1 MSIYEKLLA
10 VQLEV
15 RATKEQRNDFGK
27 FNYRNAEQ
35 IYESAK
41 PICKKHGVLL
51 RLTDEVVEVA
61 GKPYV
66 KAVAEA
72 IEIEPSGE
80 TFAIGSCG
88 WARIPD
94 SKKGMD
100 DSQLTGSSSSYA
112 RKYALGGL
120 LLLDDNKDPDSMDNR
135 DQQDKDKA
143 LMKEKAMAEN
153 QRRLD
158 EMENWRIFDGD
169 VVLVKAKTK
178 EGTFEWKNLDEVTL
192 KGLEFLQKDER
203 FEGIREFV
211 EKRIALIKNAT
222 V

>member
-1 MSIYEKLLA
+1 MGIYEKLLN

-15 RATKEQRNDFGK
+15 KARKEIRNDFGK

-35 IYESAK
+35 IYEAAK

-66 KAVAEA
+66 KAIAEA
-72 IEIEPSGE
+72 IEVEPSGE
-80 TFAIGSCG
+80 IFAIGSCG

-94 SKKGMD
+94 MKKGMD

-120 LLLDDNKDPDSMDNR
+120 LLLDDNKDPDSMDNGR
-135 DQQDKDKA
+135 DEAKEEA
-143 LMKEKAMAEN
+143 MKKNQEKLDAE
-153 QRRLD
+153 
-158 EMENWRIFDGD
+158 ENWRLLNGNIVLIKASDGNFYELDRLSKKQLQSALQNPKFDGIRD
-169 VVLVKAKTK
+169 FI
-178 EGTFEWKNLDEVTL
+178 E
-192 KGLEFLQKDER
+192 LEISK
-203 FEGIREFV
+203 
-211 EKRIALIKNAT
+211 K
-222 V
+222 

>member
-1 MSIYEKLLA
+1 MSIFEKLLA
-10 VQLEV
+10 IQLEV

-35 IYESAK
+35 IYEAAK
-41 PICKKHGVLL
+41 PVCQKHGVLL

-80 TFAIGSCG
+80 TYAIASCG

-94 SKKGMD
+94 MKKGMD
-100 DSQLTGSSSSYA
+100 DSQITGSSSSYA

-135 DQQDKDKA
+135 DSHD
-143 LMKEKAMAEN
+143 KEKAELKVKAMKEN
-153 QRRLD
+153 QKKLD
-158 EMENWRIFDGD
+158 EAENWRYISADHID
-169 VVLVKAKTK
+169 VKMSN
-178 EGTFEWKNLDEVTL
+178 GRWINLDECPL
-192 KGLEFLQKDER
+192 NWLEVLIRKDE
-203 FEGIREFV
+203 FDGIKADIQ
-211 EKRIALIKNAT
+211 KRIDLIKGAK
-222 V
+222 

>member
-1 MSIYEKLLA
+1 MNIYEKLLA

-15 RATKEQRNDFGK
+15 RAAKEQRNDFGK

-66 KAVAEA
+66 KAIAEA

-80 TFAIGSCG
+80 VFAIGSCG

-94 SKKGMD
+94 QKKGMD

-135 DQQDKDKA
+135 DPQDKERSA
-143 LMKEKAMAEN
+143 VKEKFMAEN
-153 QRRLD
+153 QSRLD
-158 EMENWRIFDGD
+158 ELENWRIISPDNIE
-169 VVLVKAKTK
+169 VKARTK
-178 EGTFEWKNLDEVTL
+178 SGGFEWKNLDDVTL
-192 KGLEFLQKDER
+192 KGLQYLKEDER
-203 FEGIREFV
+203 FEGIRHFV
-211 EKRIALIKNAT
+211 EQRIAMIKDSK
-222 V
+222 

>member
-1 MSIYEKLLA
+1 MSIFEKLLA

-35 IYESAK
+35 IYEAAK
-41 PICKKHGVLL
+41 PVCQKHGVLL
-51 RLTDEVVEVA
+51 RLTDEVIEVA

-80 TFAIGSCG
+80 TYSIASCG

-94 SKKGMD
+94 MKKGMD
-100 DSQLTGSSSSYA
+100 DSQITGSSSSYA

-135 DQQDKDKA
+135 DSHDKEKVELKVKA
-143 LMKEKAMAEN
+143 MKEN
-153 QRRLD
+153 QKKLD
-158 EMENWRIFDGD
+158 EAENWRYISADNID
-169 VVLVKAKTK
+169 VKMSN
-178 EGTFEWKNLDEVTL
+178 GRWINLDECPL
-192 KGLEFLQKDER
+192 NWLEVLIRKEE
-203 FEGIREFV
+203 FEGIKADIQ
-211 EKRIALIKNAT
+211 KRIDLIKGAK
-222 V
+222 

>member
-72 IEIEPSGE
+72 IEIEPSGDI
-80 TFAIGSCG
+80 FSICSCG

-94 SKKGMD
+94 QKKGMD

-120 LLLDDNKDPDSMDNR
+120 LLLDDNKDPDSMNNYE
-135 DQQDKDKA
+135 DKTETK
-143 LMKEKAMAEN
+143 K
-153 QRRLD
+153 D
-158 EMENWRIFDGD
+158 EEENWRLIGND
-169 VVLVKAKTK
+169 VQVRTK
-178 EGTFEWKNLDEVTL
+178 SGWKNLDTFELRWLEVMVN
-192 KGLEFLQKDER
+192 DVR
-203 FEGIREFV
+203 FEGIKTFV
-211 EKRIALIKNAT
+211 EHYINEIKGKK
-222 V
+222 